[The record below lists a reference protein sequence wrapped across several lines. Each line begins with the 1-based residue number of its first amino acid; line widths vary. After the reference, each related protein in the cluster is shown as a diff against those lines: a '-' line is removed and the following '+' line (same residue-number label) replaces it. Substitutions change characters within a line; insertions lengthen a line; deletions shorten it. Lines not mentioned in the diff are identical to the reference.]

1 MPTPRRSTVHSMTR
15 RASFS
20 DYTASGIYHITLAVT
35 DGLGPVLGQVVGN
48 LSQPDGSPDAPRV
61 EFTAIGQMVE
71 QQLTQSISAHY
82 PMVEIQDHIVMPDH
96 LHAIIEVHGTLI
108 GANGRPTHLG
118 QVIAGFKKGCNHG
131 YWQLIGQTDE
141 RITADAQQL
150 HGRQLTQQG
159 KPAAAP
165 VGAPAASAA
174 PAALVGVSA
183 AYAASAALVGVSAER
198 FPRSEPQATAPH
210 APYKV
215 PSDASTSRTP
225 LWNPGYC
232 DVQPLRA
239 GQLATQRA
247 YIRANPRSRLLRM
260 SNRDWLTARRRSIDT
275 RLTIPALRGYLAREC
290 SDDDISP
297 LRLNPIMAQLMV
309 GNGGTIVC
317 DSYGDRSL
325 LERRLLPVVCHRKD
339 KALRAKQLRRC
350 FDEAENGAV
359 LVSARIAPDE
369 QAIIDAATEAGFPV
383 VRVIP
388 DGIPDRYHPSAELT
402 TLCAA
407 GLMLLVTPWQYCHRP
422 SDEPITARECKT
434 MNCVVQAICR
444 LKDDWWKE

>member
-1 MPTPRRSTVHSMTR
+1 MTR

-20 DYTASGIYHITLAVT
+20 DYTASGIYHITLTVT

-61 EFTAIGQMVE
+61 ELTAIGQMVE
-71 QQLTQSISAHY
+71 QQLTQSIPAHY

-108 GANGRPTHLG
+108 GTNGRPTHLG

-141 RITADAQQL
+141 S
-150 HGRQLTQQG
+150 
-159 KPAAAP
+159 
-165 VGAPAASAA
+165 AASAA
-174 PAALVGVSA
+174 PAAPVGASA
-183 AYAASAALVGVSAER
+183 ASAAPAALVGVSAER

-275 RLTIPALRGYLAREC
+275 RLTLPALRGYMAREC

-317 DSYGDRSL
+317 DCYGDRSL

-350 FDEAENGAV
+350 FGEAENGAV

-407 GLMLLVTPWQYCHRP
+407 GLMLLVTPWQYRHRP

>member
-1 MPTPRRSTVHSMTR
+1 MTR

-20 DYTASGIYHITLAVT
+20 DYTASGIYHITFTVT

-61 EFTAIGQMVE
+61 ELTAIGQMVE
-71 QQLTQSISAHY
+71 QQLTQSIPAHY

-96 LHAIIEVHGTLI
+96 LHAIIEVHGTLV
-108 GANGRPTHLG
+108 GASGRPTHLG
-118 QVIAGFKKGCNHG
+118 QVIAGFKYGSNRRW
-131 YWQLIGQTDE
+131 WQWQ
-141 RITADAQQL
+141 DAQQGL
-150 HGRQLTQQG
+150 QPGKQHGMQQA
-159 KPAAAP
+159 KPAATNAATP
-165 VGAPAASAA
+165 ATAAATATPAPAPAPATAA
-174 PAALVGVSA
+174 PAAPAPA
-183 AYAASAALVGVSAER
+183 APAAPVGVSAER
-198 FPRSEPQATAPH
+198 FGRSGQASTPRS
-210 APYKV
+210 
-215 PSDASTSRTP
+215 P
-225 LWNPGYC
+225 LWSPGYC
-232 DVQPLRA
+232 DVMPLRA

-275 RLTIPALRGYLAREC
+275 RLTLPALRGYMAREC
-290 SDDDISP
+290 SDDDVSP
-297 LRLNPIMAQLMV
+297 LRLDPLMARLLL
-309 GNGGTIVC
+309 GSDGYIRC

-325 LERRLLPVVCHRKD
+325 LTRRLLPVVCHRKD
-339 KALRAKQLRRC
+339 KALRATQLRRC
-350 FDEAENGAV
+350 LDEAEKDAV

-407 GLMLLVTPWQYCHRP
+407 GLMLLVTPWQYRHRP

>member
-1 MPTPRRSTVHSMTR
+1 MTR

-20 DYTASGIYHITLAVT
+20 DYTASGIYHITFTVT

-61 EFTAIGQMVE
+61 ELTAIGQMVE
-71 QQLTQSISAHY
+71 QQLTQSIPAHY

-108 GANGRPTHLG
+108 GTNGRPTHLG

-141 RITADAQQL
+141 S
-150 HGRQLTQQG
+150 
-159 KPAAAP
+159 
-165 VGAPAASAA
+165 AASAA
-174 PAALVGVSA
+174 PAAPVGASA
-183 AYAASAALVGVSAER
+183 ASAAPAALVGVSAER

-275 RLTIPALRGYLAREC
+275 RLTLPALRGYMAREC

-297 LRLNPIMAQLMV
+297 LRLNPIMVQLMV

-317 DSYGDRSL
+317 DCYGDRSL

-350 FDEAENGAV
+350 FGEAENGAV

-407 GLMLLVTPWQYCHRP
+407 GLMLLVTPWQYRHRP

>member
-1 MPTPRRSTVHSMTR
+1 MTR

-20 DYTASGIYHITLAVT
+20 EYTASGIYHITLTVT

-61 EFTAIGQMVE
+61 ELTAIGQMVE
-71 QQLTQSISAHY
+71 QQLTQSIPAHY

-141 RITADAQQL
+141 S
-150 HGRQLTQQG
+150 
-159 KPAAAP
+159 
-165 VGAPAASAA
+165 AASAA
-174 PAALVGVSA
+174 PAALVGVS
-183 AYAASAALVGVSAER
+183 VER

-215 PSDASTSRTP
+215 PSDASTARTP

-275 RLTIPALRGYLAREC
+275 RLTLPALRGYLAREC

-317 DSYGDRSL
+317 DCYGDRSL
-325 LERRLLPVVCHRKD
+325 LERRLLPVVCHRMD
-339 KALRAKQLRRC
+339 KARRREQLQRC
-350 FDEAENGAV
+350 FDAANEGAV

-407 GLMLLVTPWQYCHRP
+407 GLMLLVTPWQYRHRP

>member
-1 MPTPRRSTVHSMTR
+1 MTR

-20 DYTASGIYHITLAVT
+20 DYTASGIYHITFTVT

-61 EFTAIGQMVE
+61 ELTPIGQIVE
-71 QQLTQSISAHY
+71 QELTQSIPAHY

-96 LHAIIEVHGTLI
+96 LHAIIEVHGTLV
-108 GANGRPTHLG
+108 GASGRPTHLG
-118 QVIAGFKKGCNHG
+118 QVIAGFKYGSNRRW
-131 YWQLIGQTDE
+131 WQWQ
-141 RITADAQQL
+141 DAQQGL
-150 HGRQLTQQG
+150 QPGKQHGLQQA
-159 KPAAAP
+159 KPAATNAATAATATTATTTAAAAATP
-165 VGAPAASAA
+165 ATPAAPATAA
-174 PAALVGVSA
+174 PAAPA
-183 AYAASAALVGVSAER
+183 PATPATPVGVSAER
-198 FPRSEPQATAPH
+198 FGRSGQASTPRS
-210 APYKV
+210 
-215 PSDASTSRTP
+215 P
-225 LWNPGYC
+225 LWSPGYC

-275 RLTIPALRGYLAREC
+275 RLTLPALRGYMAREC

-317 DSYGDRSL
+317 DCYGDRSL

-350 FDEAENGAV
+350 FGEAENGAV

-407 GLMLLVTPWQYCHRP
+407 GLMLLVTPWQYRHRP

>member
-20 DYTASGIYHITLAVT
+20 DYTASGIYHITLTVT

-61 EFTAIGQMVE
+61 ELTAIGQMVE
-71 QQLTQSISAHY
+71 QQLTQSIPAHY

-141 RITADAQQL
+141 SAASAA
-150 HGRQLTQQG
+150 H
-159 KPAAAP
+159 AAP
-165 VGAPAASAA
+165 VGVPAASAA
-174 PAALVGVSA
+174 PAAPVGA
-183 AYAASAALVGVSAER
+183 SAER

-215 PSDASTSRTP
+215 PSDASTARTP

-275 RLTIPALRGYLAREC
+275 RLTLPALRGYLAREC

-297 LRLNPIMAQLMV
+297 LRLNPIMTQLMV

-317 DSYGDRSL
+317 DCYGDRSL

-339 KALRAKQLRRC
+339 KARRREQLQRC
-350 FDEAENGAV
+350 FDAANEGAV

-407 GLMLLVTPWQYCHRP
+407 GLMLLVTPWQYRHRP